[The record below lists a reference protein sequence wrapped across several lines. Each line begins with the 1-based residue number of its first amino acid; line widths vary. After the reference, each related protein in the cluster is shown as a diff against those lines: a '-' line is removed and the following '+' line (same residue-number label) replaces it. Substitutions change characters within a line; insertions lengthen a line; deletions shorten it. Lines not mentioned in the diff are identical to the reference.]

1 MIEVAMFFGGLV
13 AGMLCTAICC
23 FITREESDDDMP
35 IAVATQA
42 EVDSS
47 AVTVY
52 EFENVDE
59 DL

>member
-23 FITREESDDDMP
+23 FITREESDDDIP

-42 EVDSS
+42 EVDSDD
-47 AVTVY
+47 VTIY
-52 EFENVDE
+52 DFENE
-59 DL
+59 L

>member
-1 MIEVAMFFGGLV
+1 MIEVAMFFGGFV
-13 AGMLCTAICC
+13 AGMLCTVVCC
-23 FITREESDDDMP
+23 FIMGDDSNDIP
-35 IAVATQA
+35 VAVALEA
-42 EVDSS
+42 DVDSS